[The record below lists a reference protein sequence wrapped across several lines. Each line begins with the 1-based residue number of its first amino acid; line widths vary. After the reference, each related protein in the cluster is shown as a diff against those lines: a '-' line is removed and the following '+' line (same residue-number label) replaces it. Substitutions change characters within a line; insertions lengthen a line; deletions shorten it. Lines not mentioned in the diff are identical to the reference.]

1 MLFPL
6 PGKMRRKISQ
16 CGMLQLFRTS
26 DRTWSA
32 TAARTSRHPHRPRS
46 SGSVGTSPGGITSRI
61 SFLFSSAPGF
71 WQFLIKEKNVFSEGD
86 MAVYPAHGVG
96 VIRAVETKKIG
107 GIDQSFYVFEILDNS
122 MRIMIP
128 TSGSKNVG
136 LRAIVGKHEV
146 SNVYDILADRSVV
159 LGTQTWNRRY
169 RDYMEKIKTGSVQ
182 EVAVVLRDLFL
193 LSVDK
198 DLSYGERKMLDT
210 AKNLLVKELSL
221 AQNTEESAVSK
232 SIEAIF
238 S

>member
-1 MLFPL
+1 M
-6 PGKMRRKISQ
+6 
-16 CGMLQLFRTS
+16 
-26 DRTWSA
+26 
-32 TAARTSRHPHRPRS
+32 
-46 SGSVGTSPGGITSRI
+46 
-61 SFLFSSAPGF
+61 
-71 WQFLIKEKNVFSEGD
+71 FSEGD

-96 VIRAVETKKIG
+96 VIKAVETKKIG
-107 GIDQSFYVFEILDNS
+107 GINQSFYILEILDNS

-128 TSGSKNVG
+128 TASSKNVG

-146 SNVYDILADRSVV
+146 SDVFDILADRSVA

-169 RDYMEKIKTGSVQ
+169 RDYMEKIKTGSVH

-221 AQNTEESAVSK
+221 AQNTEEATVSK
-232 SIEAIF
+232 SIDAIF

>member
-1 MLFPL
+1 M
-6 PGKMRRKISQ
+6 
-16 CGMLQLFRTS
+16 
-26 DRTWSA
+26 
-32 TAARTSRHPHRPRS
+32 
-46 SGSVGTSPGGITSRI
+46 
-61 SFLFSSAPGF
+61 
-71 WQFLIKEKNVFSEGD
+71 FSEGD

-96 VIRAVETKKIG
+96 VIKAVETKKIG

-122 MRIMIP
+122 TTIMIP
-128 TSGSKNVG
+128 TNGSKNVG
-136 LRAIVGKHEV
+136 LRAIVGKNEV
-146 SNVYDILADRSVV
+146 ANVFDILADRTVV

-221 AQNTEESAVSK
+221 AQNTEEAAVSK
-232 SIEAIF
+232 TIEAIF